1 VAQAADGVEIVNKMT
16 CRASNVETLKFQ
28 YAETSTDP
36 FSDTLPSLWVGTPIR
51 ISTTEQELTITDGD
65 TRQLEDLKPMNGY
78 YRCVA
83 SNKAGK
89 FETLSAT
96 FRVILPCKLYHCLYL
111 APCFH
116 CLWWWLCVWL
126 VLQAMSP
133 VKVY

>member
-16 CRASNVETLKFQ
+16 CRASNVENLKFQ

-51 ISTTEQELTITDGD
+51 ISTTEQELTIDDGD
-65 TRQLEDLKPMNGY
+65 TQQLDDLKPMNGY

-83 SNKAGK
+83 SNNGGK

-111 APCFH
+111 ALVSTVCGGV
-116 CLWWWLCVWL
+116 CVFGWYYKSYL
-126 VLQAMSP
+126 EQ
-133 VKVY
+133 